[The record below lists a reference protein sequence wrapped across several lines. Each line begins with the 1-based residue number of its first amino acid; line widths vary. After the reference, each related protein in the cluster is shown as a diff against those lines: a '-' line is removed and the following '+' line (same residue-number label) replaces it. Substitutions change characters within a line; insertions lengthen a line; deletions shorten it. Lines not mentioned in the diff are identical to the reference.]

1 MSNFSPSREVR
12 TVNAARYRHANAR
25 VGIAK
30 CNGLPIA
37 FRRVVA
43 LSQPGSFAVTRYQ
56 GITAH
61 KITPLSAD
69 KMRSLAAELHPL
81 N

>member
-1 MSNFSPSREVR
+1 MTNSNATSKIQ
-12 TVNAARYRHANAR
+12 TVNAARYRSANAR

-30 CNGLPIA
+30 CNGLPVA

-61 KITPLSAD
+61 KITPLSAGQ
-69 KMRSLAAELHPL
+69 MRTHAGQMHPL

>member
-1 MSNFSPSREVR
+1 MSNLSSSSKIP
-12 TVNAARYRHANAR
+12 TPNARRYRNANAR

-30 CNGLPIA
+30 CNGLPVA

-61 KITPLSAD
+61 KITPLSAGQ
-69 KMRSLAAELHPL
+69 MRQLAGQMHPL

>member
-1 MSNFSPSREVR
+1 MYNPKPSSQVR
-12 TVNAARYRHANAR
+12 TVNAARYQHANAR

-30 CNGLPIA
+30 CNGLPVA

-43 LSQPGSFAVTRYQ
+43 LSQPGSFATTRFQ
-56 GITAH
+56 GVTAH
-61 KITPLSAD
+61 KITPLSAGQ
-69 KMRSLAAELHPL
+69 MRSLAAELHPL

>member
-1 MSNFSPSREVR
+1 MSNLSPSSKIP
-12 TVNAARYRHANAR
+12 TPNARRYRSPNAR

-43 LSQPGSFAVTRYQ
+43 LSQPGSFATTRYQ
-56 GITAH
+56 GVTAH
-61 KITPLSAD
+61 KITPLSAGQ
-69 KMRSLAAELHPL
+69 MRSLAAELHPL